1 MVTMLLVSLSS
12 SSQSYPKTKI
22 INGDT
27 VVLLLKAQ
35 AEDIN
40 TKFFN
45 YNETITYQK
54 NQIDSLFLLS
64 KVGNKAVIDSL
75 KERLDIAITANNQLF
90 GYNEGLKKAFED
102 MSSSVDSALMRRA
115 RYIKRK
121 YILDRY

>member
-1 MVTMLLVSLSS
+1 MLLVSLSS
-12 SSQSYPKTKI
+12 LSQSYPKTKI

-102 MSSSVDSALMRRA
+102 MSNSVDSALMRRA